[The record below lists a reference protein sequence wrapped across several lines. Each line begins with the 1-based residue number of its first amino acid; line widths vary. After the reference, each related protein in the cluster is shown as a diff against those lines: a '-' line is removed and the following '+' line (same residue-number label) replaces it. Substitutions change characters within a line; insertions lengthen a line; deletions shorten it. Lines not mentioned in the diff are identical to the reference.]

1 MKKFI
6 TILCLLL
13 TSFVFSQEK
22 EVSPFNQLPRNQVS
36 ITAVKQPVFFIDGKE
51 VNREEVIKL
60 KQEDIDKMEV
70 TKKDP
75 NYPNGLVTITLK
87 K

>member
-1 MKKFI
+1 MKKSI

-22 EVSPFNQLPRNQVS
+22 EVSPYKQLPRSQVS
-36 ITAVKQPVFFIDGKE
+36 ITAVKQPVFLIDGKE
-51 VNREEVIKL
+51 ANREEVIKL
-60 KQEDIDKMEV
+60 KEEDIDKMQV
-70 TKKDP
+70 TKNDP
-75 NYPNGLVTITLK
+75 KYPNGLVTITLK